1 MKLYYTNVIL
11 SYKTT
16 LIEEGLDQMLEN
28 NEIENLERMYYLYEK
43 LDDEFSLIKNK
54 FRDFVKNKGKKIIE
68 DKIN

>member
-1 MKLYYTNVIL
+1 
-11 SYKTT
+11 
-16 LIEEGLDQMLEN
+16 MLEN
-28 NEIENLERMYYLYEK
+28 NEIENLERMYYLFDK